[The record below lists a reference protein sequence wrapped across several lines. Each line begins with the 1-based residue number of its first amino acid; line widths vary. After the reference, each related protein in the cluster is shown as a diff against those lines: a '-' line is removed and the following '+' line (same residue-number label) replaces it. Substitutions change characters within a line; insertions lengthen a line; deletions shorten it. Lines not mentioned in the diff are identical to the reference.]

1 MYALK
6 VEIVRGNVWCI
17 RGVCH
22 LRNHVC
28 TANRSRQRNNKSD
41 DSGKS
46 LRIEKV
52 SHNNIKLIDRREG
65 VTRKCVRFEGQS
77 DHPLDQVFTMRCF
90 GTSA

>member
-1 MYALK
+1 MR
-6 VEIVRGNVWCI
+6 EEG
-17 RGVCH
+17 CH

-52 SHNNIKLIDRREG
+52 SHNNIKLIDRRE
-65 VTRKCVRFEGQS
+65 EGL
-77 DHPLDQVFTMRCF
+77 PV
-90 GTSA
+90 SAFVSRVNLTIRWIKSLL

>member
-1 MYALK
+1 MVYGG
-6 VEIVRGNVWCI
+6 EG
-17 RGVCH
+17 CH
-22 LRNHVC
+22 SRNHVC

-52 SHNNIKLIDRREG
+52 SHNNTKLIDRKERG
-65 VTRKCVRFEGQS
+65 VTRKCIRFEGQS